1 VLLVLMNKDNAEGLR
16 RCLETLTNQEECRL
30 CECFDILVMDGHSRD
45 GSDKV
50 VEEFS
55 KRYGCVKLVKQA
67 VRGGVGPAR
76 AEVVRYAMERGYR
89 YIIWGDSENIY
100 TPKYINSL
108 LKCVDDDHE
117 VFSGFTKVKHTSIW
131 SRLFFWYHAYH
142 ILFSSVRKR
151 HAPGNNK
158 LTKTA
163 VFNKVMYPPSAR
175 SDDFYFSVL
184 ALKRGVKFRYCPEA
198 EVMVTM
204 PSSLREVKAWQRS
217 RVEGLV
223 EGAYMIGM
231 GFPPDLPLWAA
242 FALLPLA
249 VVALVVVA
257 VTTPPPMNVIPYSLL
272 GIITLAITWLIVRL
286 EGLAIKAYSE
296 PRRFQGI
303 LGFLGMYLHALFT
316 TYYSLKYLVKLWG
329 ERGKLRARL
338 EGVLRRFGFDP
349 SLARLKR

>member
-1 VLLVLMNKDNAEGLR
+1 MLVLMNKDNAEGLR
-16 RCLETLTNQEECRL
+16 RCLETLASQEECRL
-30 CECFDILVMDGHSRD
+30 CECFDVLVMDGHSRD

-76 AEVVRYAMERGYR
+76 AEVVRYAKERGYR
-89 YIIWGDSENIY
+89 YIIWGDSENTY
-100 TPKYINSL
+100 TPKYVYSL
-108 LKCVDDDHE
+108 IKCVDNNHE

-131 SRLFFWYHAYH
+131 SRIFFWYHAYH
-142 ILFSSVRKR
+142 MLFSCIRER

-158 LTKTA
+158 LTKIT
-163 VFNKVMYPPSAR
+163 VFNKVMYPPSTR

-184 ALKRGVKFRYCPEA
+184 AMKRGVRFRHCPEA
-198 EVMVTM
+198 EVVVTM
-204 PSSLREVKAWQRS
+204 PSSFKEVKAWQRS
-217 RVEGLV
+217 RVKGLV
-223 EGAYMIGM
+223 EGAYMIGV
-231 GFPPDLPLWAA
+231 GFPPDLPPWAA

-249 VVALVVVA
+249 VVALIIAA
-257 VTTPPPMNVIPYSLL
+257 VMMHPPMNLVSYSLL
-272 GIITLAITWLIVRL
+272 GVIALTITWLVVRL
-286 EGLAIKAYSE
+286 ESLAIKAYSE

-316 TYYSLKYLVKLWG
+316 TYYSLKYLIKLWS

-338 EGVLRRFGFDP
+338 ENVLRHFGFDP
-349 SLARLKR
+349 SLARLKH